1 MIMGEEKSLGLHQRI
16 PMDILLEAFRAEL
29 NDEQDLE
36 RVNELIKSEYLGENR
51 QKKGFRQVKTTLADN
66 AVMSLCKERKNEVLT
81 ALKSEPDRNI
91 ILSALIAARYPFCY
105 DLFSLLAKQFRLQD
119 QVNTDLILRMLG
131 AKYGANKSV
140 YNVQINAVAQM
151 LEAGLISRAK
161 VGVYEF
167 SGPQKVCCKV
177 SADVWREC
185 YFVNEPL
192 ANREDVEALMY
203 EPFFRY
209 LSWEE

>member
-1 MIMGEEKSLGLHQRI
+1 MAEVEKSLGLHQRI

-36 RVNELIKSEYLGENR
+36 RLSQLINTEYAGENR
-51 QKKGFRQVKTTLADN
+51 QKKGFRQVKTTLSDN
-66 AVMSLCKERKNEVLT
+66 PIVAMCRERKNEVIA
-81 ALKSEPDRNI
+81 ALKSEPDRNL
-91 ILSALIAARYPFCY
+91 ILSALVVARYPFCY
-105 DLFSLLAKQFRLQD
+105 DLFCLLAKQFRLQD
-119 QVNTDLILRMLG
+119 YINTDLILRMLG

-151 LEAGLISRAK
+151 LEAKLINRVK

-167 SGPQKVCCKV
+167 ATPQKPVHKV
-177 SADVWREC
+177 TIDVWKES

-192 ANREDVEALMY
+192 VSRDDEESVLY
-203 EPFFRY
+203 EPYFKY
-209 LSWEE
+209 IQQ